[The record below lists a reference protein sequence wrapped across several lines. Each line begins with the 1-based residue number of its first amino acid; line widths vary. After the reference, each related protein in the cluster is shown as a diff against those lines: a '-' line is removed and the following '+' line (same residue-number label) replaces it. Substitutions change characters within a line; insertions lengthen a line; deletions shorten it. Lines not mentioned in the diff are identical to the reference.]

1 MRFLKTTFAVLC
13 STALLTAATAEPVS
27 AQNFNRTTKLTFS
40 APVELPNMTLPAGTS
55 TFRLSDSKSD
65 RHVVQVLDAD
75 GEKLVTTLLA
85 MPAHRSEASEETVV
99 TFRETAA
106 NVAPPIRY
114 WYYPNDQMGQEFA
127 YPRARAEQIALA
139 TGESVLAIDGEE
151 ITRVES
157 TPAVVTP
164 VPMTSAPETP
174 APVEPAPVI
183 VPAPAPVQPV
193 TPTVQP
199 QPEPQPMAP
208 EPQPVATSGSLP
220 DTASPLP
227 LVGLVGLLALGGAM
241 LIRTFRRSAA

>member
-13 STALLTAATAEPVS
+13 STALLTAATAGLAS

-40 APVELPNMTLPAGTS
+40 APVELPSMTLPAGTY
-55 TFRLSDSKSD
+55 TFRLSDSTSD
-65 RHVVQVLDAD
+65 RHVVQVFDAD

-85 MPAHRSEASEETVV
+85 MPARRGETSEVTVV

-106 NVAPPIRY
+106 NVPAPIRY

-127 YPRARAEQIALA
+127 YPRERAQQIALA

-151 ITRVES
+151 ITRVEP

-164 VPMTSAPETP
+164 EPVTPAPTPEPVTP
-174 APVEPAPVI
+174 APVEPAPVM
-183 VPAPAPVQPV
+183 VPEPAPVQPV
-193 TPTVQP
+193 APIVEPAP
-199 QPEPQPMAP
+199 QPEPQPMG
-208 EPQPVATSGSLP
+208 TSGSLP

-227 LVGLVGLLALGGAM
+227 IVGLVGLLALGGAL